1 MATIEQIELSP
12 RDFDALKDAYE
23 ILEFPSLPAKITNII
38 GVPIESA
45 LERIPDNWSTSI
57 YSAARKA
64 LTRALD
70 VVVDQMDTGD
80 IGKPA
85 SIGWHKF
92 ISGISGAAGGAF
104 GLPALALELP
114 ISTVIMLRA
123 IADVARSEGENLE
136 DIESRLACLEVFA
149 LGGRSEGDNASET
162 GYFGVRVALAKSVTE
177 AVKYITAKG
186 IADDSAPALVRFIS
200 KIATRFGAT
209 VSEKVAAQTIPIIG
223 AASGAAIN
231 VLFTG
236 HFQDMAHG
244 HFTIRRLER
253 KYSPDLIRSEYEK
266 LKNYNFNP

>member
-1 MATIEQIELSP
+1 MEQIEFSP
-12 RDFDALKDAYE
+12 RDFDDLKDAFE
-23 ILEFPSLPAKITNII
+23 VLEFPSLPARITNII
-38 GVPIESA
+38 GIPIESA
-45 LERIPDNWSTSI
+45 LERIPDSWSTSI
-57 YSAARKA
+57 YTATRKA
-64 LTRALD
+64 LTKALD
-70 VVVDQMDTGD
+70 VVAERMNTRD
-80 IGKPA
+80 IGKPP

-92 ISGISGAAGGAF
+92 ISGVSGAAGGAF

-114 ISTVIMLRA
+114 VSTVIMLRA
-123 IADVARSEGENLE
+123 IADVARSEGEDLGK
-136 DIESRLACLEVFA
+136 IESRLACLEVFA
-149 LGGRSEGDNASET
+149 LGGRAEVDDAAET

-177 AVKYITAKG
+177 AVKYIAAQG
-186 IADDSAPALVRFIS
+186 LADDSAPALVRFIS

-253 KYSPDLIRSEYEK
+253 KYGPELVRSEYEK
-266 LKNYNFNP
+266 LKNYNFNQ